1 MRASLRALRR
11 ALQCG
16 SHLQLDRI
24 ATCLQQRSYPRFY
37 NSAATASPIFLN
49 IPETQITTLSNGFR
63 IATEDSQLPTTTV
76 GVWIDAGSR
85 FENDKNNGVAHFL
98 EHMAFKGT
106 MKRSQSALELEVENM
121 GAHLNAYTSREQTVY
136 YAKCFS
142 QDLDH
147 AVEILAD
154 ILRNSQLRSVEIER
168 ERGVILR
175 EMQEVEQNLQEVVFD
190 HLHAG
195 AFRGT
200 SLARTILGPVENI
213 KSLQREDLVKYI
225 NEHYRGPHMVLAAAG
240 GVDHQKLV
248 DLGKQYFGDLG
259 GVDENFVAES
269 GKFVASYQDMRDE
282 RMSMVF
288 GALAVEGASWTH
300 PHNIPLMV
308 ANTLI
313 GQWDRTNAIGINA
326 PSRLAQS
333 LGLNARVQSFQA
345 FNTCYKDTGLVG
357 VYFVCE
363 QSGARAV
370 VDSITQQWIDLCDNI
385 TEEEV
390 ERGKRSLLTNM
401 SLMLD
406 GSTPICEDIGRIS
419 LAPEMFSRTARSSF
433 VIFFRFVPICKLP
446 YMGYLLNGP
455 VTAVLVVFG
464 VIFNL
469 CTMYFLMVPRWTFGT
484 DTNSRMKSTRSKKS
498 FLLVKRSSSTS
509 RPLINTYLLWLAFS
523 DTTLLI
529 SAALLYCIPAFF
541 ISLGNYA
548 RFFPSYYMLSNA
560 SLTASVW
567 LMCVLMFERY
577 RAFCRPLDSHLKPQR
592 IHRTLSLV
600 SLLALI
606 FSLPRLFELSVY
618 ELDGEYHVNQ
628 TLLVETRAYMV
639 GYRIIGGMLFYSL
652 FPYVVLSIISA
663 RICLAIH
670 AANKQR
676 QNFVA
681 TRSVTH
687 FRSTDCELVLITVMA
702 KFLISRLMPTALD
715 LAEHIISSSK
725 FLVSTTATF
734 FVDISNL
741 IVVVSSATN
750 FFIYFTL
757 SRAFRRTVFNSLPK
771 LNFRYTIFRRRKRHF
786 TVPHHAVKAMS
797 ITQPVINEISRSIV
811 TTVDGRLLSTIEVR
825 I

>member
-1 MRASLRALRR
+1 MDIEEKYVRKVYGHLASYSDASYYRNRNRTSILRWINVQKFVNQFPLGTIAIDIGKCIRAWKEAS
-11 ALQCG
+11 QCG
-16 SHLQLDRI
+16 SRLRLSDAFAIGLR
-24 ATCLQQRSYPRFY
+24 QRLHSRFY
-37 NSAATASPIFLN
+37 NSVATASPVYLN
-49 IPETQITTLSNGFR
+49 IPETRVTSLSNGFR
-63 IATEDSQLPTTTV
+63 IASEDSQLLTTTV
-76 GVWIDAGSR
+76 GIWIDAGSR

-142 QDLDH
+142 QDIDH

-195 AFRGT
+195 AFKGT

-240 GVDHQKLV
+240 GVEHQKLV

-259 GVDENFVAES
+259 GVDDNFVAES
-269 GKFVASYQDMRDE
+269 GNQYFMCALVQTVSQSSIIMMGRGRKQDIRDE

-288 GALAVEGASWTH
+288 GALAVEGASWTD

-313 GQWDRTNAIGINA
+313 GQWDRTNAVGINA

-370 VDSITQQWIDLCDNI
+370 VDSITQQWTDLCDNI

-406 GSTPICEDIGRIS
+406 GSTPICEDIGRT
-419 LAPEMFSRTARSSF
+419 LGTYTDSRRKSSRS
-433 VIFFRFVPICKLP
+433 R
-446 YMGYLLNGP
+446 
-455 VTAVLVVFG
+455 
-464 VIFNL
+464 
-469 CTMYFLMVPRWTFGT
+469 
-484 DTNSRMKSTRSKKS
+484 KSC
-498 FLLVKRSSSTS
+498 FLVKHSSNTS

-523 DTTLLI
+523 DTALLI

-548 RFFPSYYMLSNA
+548 RFFPSYYLLSNA

-577 RAFCRPLDSHLKPQR
+577 RAFCRPLDSRHTKPQKV
-592 IHRTLSLV
+592 HRTLSLV
-600 SLLALI
+600 SLLALL

-618 ELDGEYHVNQ
+618 ELNGEYHVNQ
-628 TLLVETRAYMV
+628 TLLVEIRAYML

-652 FPYVVLSIISA
+652 FPYIILFIISA

-681 TRSVTH
+681 TRGITNLK
-687 FRSTDCELVLITVMA
+687 STDCELLLITVMA

-715 LAEHIISSSK
+715 LAEHICYE
-725 FLVSTTATF
+725 
-734 FVDISNL
+734 
-741 IVVVSSATN
+741 

-771 LNFRYTIFRRRKRHF
+771 LNFQYTIFQKRKHHF
-786 TVPHHAVKAMS
+786 NLRHHAVNAVS
-797 ITQPVINEISRSIV
+797 IPQPVMLNEANRNIV
-811 TTVDGRLLSTIEVR
+811 SAADERLLPTVEIH

>member
-1 MRASLRALRR
+1 MSYI
-11 ALQCG
+11 
-16 SHLQLDRI
+16 SNI
-24 ATCLQQRSYPRFY
+24 ATIGWP
-37 NSAATASPIFLN
+37 
-49 IPETQITTLSNGFR
+49 
-63 IATEDSQLPTTTV
+63 V

-142 QDLDH
+142 QDVDH

-154 ILRNSQLRSVEIER
+154 ILRNSQLRTGEIER

-195 AFRGT
+195 AF
-200 SLARTILGPVENI
+200 
-213 KSLQREDLVKYI
+213 KDLVKYI

-240 GVDHQKLV
+240 GIDHQKLV
-248 DLGKQYFGDLG
+248 ELGKQYFGDLG
-259 GVDENFVAES
+259 GADENFVAES
-269 GKFVASYQDMRDE
+269 GKFVASYQDIRDE

-300 PHNIPLMV
+300 PYNIPLMV

-313 GQWDRTNAIGINA
+313 GQWDRTNAVGINA
-326 PSRLAQS
+326 PSRLGQS

-406 GSTPICEDIGRIS
+406 GSTPICEDIGR
-419 LAPEMFSRTARSSF
+419 
-433 VIFFRFVPICKLP
+433 
-446 YMGYLLNGP
+446 
-455 VTAVLVVFG
+455 
-464 VIFNL
+464 
-469 CTMYFLMVPRWTFGT
+469 TFGT
-484 DTNSRMKSTRSKKS
+484 HADSGMKHARSKKC
-498 FLLVKRSSSTS
+498 FHLVKRSSSVS
-509 RPLINTYLLWLAFS
+509 RPLINTYLIWLAFS
-523 DTTLLI
+523 DTALLI
-529 SAALLYCIPAFF
+529 SAALLYCIPEFF

-548 RFFPSYYMLSNA
+548 RFFPSYYLLSNA

-577 RAFCRPLDSHLKPQR
+577 RAFCRPLDSHVKPQR

-606 FSLPRLFELSVY
+606 FSLPRFFELSVY

-652 FPYVVLSIISA
+652 FPYVILFIISA
-663 RICLAIH
+663 RICFAIH

-676 QNFVA
+676 QNFIA
-681 TRSVTH
+681 TPNVTH
-687 FRSTDCELVLITVMA
+687 FRSTDCELVLITVVA

-715 LAEHIISSSK
+715 LAEHIISSSE
-725 FLVSTTATF
+725 FLASTTATF

-741 IVVVSSATN
+741 IVVISSATN

-757 SRAFRRTVFNSLPK
+757 SRAFRRTVFNSLPN
-771 LNFRYTIFRRRKRHF
+771 LNFQLTIFRGQKRYF
-786 TVPHHAVKAMS
+786 TVQRHAVETVC
-797 ITQPVINEISRSIV
+797 IPQPTLNEVSKSTV
-811 TTVDGRLLSTIEVR
+811 SVVDGRLLSIIEVH